1 MNRPAATNQAGGA
14 GPQTTGGQL
23 SGGGCHHGGM
33 AAESEVVVT
42 GQIQQR
48 APQGG
53 GQGELQR
60 SRGGLQ
66 ERLCRRRPLGPH
78 FGIAGGQ
85 VGAQQPAPLARQ
97 GGQLCLKL
105 PQPKAQGPESGGVQF
120 A

>member
-1 MNRPAATNQAGGA
+1 MNRPAATNQARSA

-23 SGGGCHHGGM
+23 SGGASHHGGM

-42 GQIQQR
+42 GQIQQ
-48 APQGG
+48 GG
-53 GQGELQR
+53 PLGC
-60 SRGGLQ
+60 
-66 ERLCRRRPLGPH
+66 LCRRRPLGPQ
-78 FGIAGGQ
+78 FGVAGGQ

-105 PQPKAQGPESGGVQF
+105 PQPKAQGPEGGGLQF